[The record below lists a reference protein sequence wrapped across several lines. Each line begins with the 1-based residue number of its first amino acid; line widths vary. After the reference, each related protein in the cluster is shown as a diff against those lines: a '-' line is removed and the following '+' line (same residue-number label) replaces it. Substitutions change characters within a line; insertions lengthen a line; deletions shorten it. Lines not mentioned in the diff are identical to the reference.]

1 MAKSIQQY
9 KRPLV
14 ITVCFLA
21 MALSYVFN
29 VPHVEG
35 PDESGHIL
43 YTHYILEHGSLPPL
57 LTRETIATLTE
68 RTDLWNT
75 HTHHPPL
82 YYALGVTLTAWTSRT
97 DIDAYFLHNRTL
109 FERTHTPAN
118 INLWL
123 RPVNTQGDTAIF
135 LYSLRFMSLVFSLLT
150 LWLMYWVAMLIT
162 DDPYLSAL
170 VMAVPLAMPSFLI
183 ASASVG
189 NDSLLILLYTAGLAW
204 AVRFWQTPIISR
216 IDYGAVTLILSS
228 AILAKLTGITLG
240 VVVYGAVLIRAWQN
254 HISWHESVRFV
265 SITACLV
272 ALLTSWWFVRLY
284 IETGHPFASTTVLDI
299 WGRAEPLTWTT
310 LLLDLREI
318 WVSLW
323 VSVGYGAYPFQLP
336 TLYYLYASMLTIIGL
351 GASMVLAGKAR
362 LLRLGLFGV
371 IVMLVAFLLYVNM
384 SMDTSYGR
392 LLLPALLPFALLL
405 IVGWAG
411 IRRWLPLLMLTPL
424 ILVSLWV
431 TFVSVPRL
439 YPPLAPTNDIPRIY
453 QSLDPVLLIETD
465 YALLRDALFV
475 DIYLT
480 ADFPADTALS
490 FAVHA
495 NDNNERL
502 GYVEQI
508 PAMVDWS
515 TVDSDT
521 GTFYRTEVRVPVAR
535 YTDAVLYLDVL
546 DLPTGQV
553 MQSAQV
559 PIPR

>member
-1 MAKSIQQY
+1 
-9 KRPLV
+9 
-14 ITVCFLA
+14 
-21 MALSYVFN
+21 
-29 VPHVEG
+29 
-35 PDESGHIL
+35 
-43 YTHYILEHGSLPPL
+43 
-57 LTRETIATLTE
+57 
-68 RTDLWNT
+68 
-75 HTHHPPL
+75 
-82 YYALGVTLTAWTSRT
+82 
-97 DIDAYFLHNRTL
+97 
-109 FERTHTPAN
+109 
-118 INLWL
+118 
-123 RPVNTQGDTAIF
+123 
-135 LYSLRFMSLVFSLLT
+135 
-150 LWLMYWVAMLIT
+150 
-162 DDPYLSAL
+162 
-170 VMAVPLAMPSFLI
+170 
-183 ASASVG
+183 
-189 NDSLLILLYTAGLAW
+189 
-204 AVRFWQTPIISR
+204 
-216 IDYGAVTLILSS
+216 
-228 AILAKLTGITLG
+228 
-240 VVVYGAVLIRAWQN
+240 
-254 HISWHESVRFV
+254 
-265 SITACLV
+265 
-272 ALLTSWWFVRLY
+272 
-284 IETGHPFASTTVLDI
+284 
-299 WGRAEPLTWTT
+299 AEPLTSTT

-323 VSVGYGAYPFQLP
+323 VSVGYGTYPFQLP